1 MRKKYFNFFVIII
14 FFSFISNAQQDAQY
28 TGYMYSVQL
37 FNPAYAGSRGTTSI
51 NLIGRTQWL
60 SLEGS
65 PKTSSVFLDTSFG
78 KEDNVGLG
86 LSISSDKIGPTSET
100 MLNLDYAYS
109 LNFLWSK
116 LTFGIKAGINDLEV
130 DYSKLNIASS
140 NDPFIVSSKNRLKPR
155 LGLGFYFNT
164 DKYYLGFSSPN
175 ILKTK
180 YYDDIKISNTSFST
194 VSDRNHYYAIAGYV
208 FDLTS
213 NIKVKPAT
221 LLKIVRGSPL
231 QWDLSANFL
240 INYNI
245 TLGISSRL
253 DSSFSGLAG
262 FQLSD
267 SFFVALAYD
276 YSTTQL
282 RQFNDGTYEIII
294 RLDLFNSQRKII
306 TPRFF

>member
-1 MRKKYFNFFVIII
+1 MSKKYFNFFRVII

-86 LSISSDKIGPTSET
+86 LSISSDKIGPTAET
-100 MLNLDYAYS
+100 MLNIDYAYS

-140 NDPFIVSSKNRLKPR
+140 NDPFIGSSKNRLKPR

-253 DSSFSGLAG
+253 DSSFSGLVG

>member
-1 MRKKYFNFFVIII
+1 MRIKRFNIFGILI
-14 FFSFISNAQQDAQY
+14 FFSLFCKGQQDAQF
-28 TGYMYSVQL
+28 TGYMYSVQI

-65 PKTSSVFLDTSFG
+65 PKTSSVFLDTSLG
-78 KEDNVGLG
+78 KEDNLGLG

-100 MLNLDYAYS
+100 MINLDYAYS

-116 LTFGIKAGINDLEV
+116 LTFGLKAGINDLEV
-130 DYSKLNIASS
+130 DYSQLNIASL
-140 NDPFIVSSKNRLKPR
+140 NDPFIAASKNRLKPR
-155 LGLGFYFNT
+155 LGLGLYFNT
-164 DKYYLGFSSPN
+164 DKYYIGFSSPN

-180 YYDDIKISNTSFST
+180 YYDDIKISNSSFST

-240 INYNI
+240 IDYNV

-253 DSSFSGLAG
+253 DSSFSALAG

-267 SFFVALAYD
+267 SFFVGLAYD
-276 YSTTQL
+276 YNTTQL

-294 RLDLFNSQRKII
+294 RLDLFNTQDKII
-306 TPRFF
+306 SPRFF

>member
-1 MRKKYFNFFVIII
+1 MKFSKINYLLIVIFVH
-14 FFSFISNAQQDAQY
+14 FGLVAQQDAQY
-28 TGYMYSVQL
+28 TNYMYNTQIV
-37 FNPAYAGSRGTTSI
+37 NPAYVGNRGLTSI
-51 NLIGRTQWL
+51 NLLARTQWL
-60 SLEGS
+60 DLEGS

-86 LSISSDKIGPTSET
+86 LSISSDKIGPTAET
-100 MLNLDYAYS
+100 MLNIDYAYS

-116 LTFGIKAGINDLEV
+116 LTFGIKAGVNDLEV
-130 DYSKLNIASS
+130 DYSKLNIASV
-140 NDPFIVSSKNRLKPR
+140 NDPFITSSKNRLKPR

-253 DSSFSGLAG
+253 DSSFSALAG

-294 RLDLFNSQRKII
+294 RLDLFNSQGKIL

>member
-1 MRKKYFNFFVIII
+1 MSKKYFNFFGVII

-86 LSISSDKIGPTSET
+86 LSISSDKIGPTAET
-100 MLNLDYAYS
+100 MLNIDYAYS

-140 NDPFIVSSKNRLKPR
+140 NDPFIGSSKNRLKPR

-253 DSSFSGLAG
+253 DSSFSGLVG

>member
-1 MRKKYFNFFVIII
+1 MRKKYFNFFGVII
-14 FFSFISNAQQDAQY
+14 FFSLISNAQQDAQY

-253 DSSFSGLAG
+253 DSSFSGLVG

>member
-1 MRKKYFNFFVIII
+1 MRNKYTNFFGLII

-37 FNPAYAGSRGTTSI
+37 FNPAYAGSRGSTSI

-86 LSISSDKIGPTSET
+86 LSISSDKIGPTAET
-100 MLNLDYAYS
+100 MLNIDYAYS

-116 LTFGIKAGINDLEV
+116 LTFGIKAGVNDLEV
-130 DYSKLNIASS
+130 DYSKLNIASV
-140 NDPFIVSSKNRLKPR
+140 NDPFIGSSKNRLKPR

-194 VSDRNHYYAIAGYV
+194 VSDRNHYNAIAGYV

-253 DSSFSGLAG
+253 DSSFSALAG

-294 RLDLFNSQRKII
+294 RLDLFNSQGKIL

>member
-1 MRKKYFNFFVIII
+1 MSKKYFNFFIVII

-140 NDPFIVSSKNRLKPR
+140 NDPFIGSSKNRLKPR

-253 DSSFSGLAG
+253 DSSFSGLVG

>member
-1 MRKKYFNFFVIII
+1 MRKKYFNFFGVII

-37 FNPAYAGSRGTTSI
+37 FNPAYAGSIGTTSI

-130 DYSKLNIASS
+130 DYSKLNISSS
-140 NDPFIVSSKNRLKPR
+140 NDPFIGSSKNRLKPR

-208 FDLTS
+208 FDLNS
-213 NIKVKPAT
+213 NIKVNPAT
-221 LLKIVRGSPL
+221 LLKIVR
-231 QWDLSANFL
+231 
-240 INYNI
+240 
-245 TLGISSRL
+245 
-253 DSSFSGLAG
+253 
-262 FQLSD
+262 
-267 SFFVALAYD
+267 
-276 YSTTQL
+276 
-282 RQFNDGTYEIII
+282 
-294 RLDLFNSQRKII
+294 
-306 TPRFF
+306 

>member
-1 MRKKYFNFFVIII
+1 MRKKYFNFDGIII
-14 FFSFISNAQQDAQY
+14 LFSFISNAQQDAQY

-37 FNPAYAGSRGTTSI
+37 FNPAYAGSIGTTSI

-86 LSISSDKIGPTSET
+86 LSISSDKIGPTAET
-100 MLNLDYAYS
+100 MLNIDYAYS

-140 NDPFIVSSKNRLKPR
+140 NDPFIGSSKNRLKPR

-208 FDLTS
+208 FDLNS

-253 DSSFSGLAG
+253 DSSISALAG

>member
-1 MRKKYFNFFVIII
+1 MRKKYFNFFGLII
-14 FFSFISNAQQDAQY
+14 FFSFISSAQQDAQY

-86 LSISSDKIGPTSET
+86 LSISSDKIGPTAET
-100 MLNLDYAYS
+100 MLNIDYAYS

-155 LGLGFYFNT
+155 LGLGLYFNT

>member
-1 MRKKYFNFFVIII
+1 MKIVSIKFYVVFIVFTFVCK
-14 FFSFISNAQQDAQY
+14 AQQDSQF

-37 FNPAYAGSRGTTSI
+37 FNPAYAGSRGGTSV

-60 SLEGS
+60 ALDGS
-65 PKTSSVFLDTSFG
+65 PKTSSVFIDTSLG
-78 KEDNVGLG
+78 NEDNVGLG
-86 LSISSDKIGPTSET
+86 ISFSSDKIGPTSES
-100 MLNLDYAYS
+100 MLNIDYAYS

-116 LTFGIKAGINDLEV
+116 LTFGLKAGVNNLEI
-130 DYSKLNIASS
+130 DYSRLNIASS
-140 NDPFIVSSKNRLKPR
+140 NDPFISSNKNKLKPR
-155 LGLGFYFNT
+155 LGLGVYFNS
-164 DKYYLGFSSPN
+164 DKYYLGFSTPN

-180 YYDDIKISNTSFST
+180 YYDDFQISNTSFST
-194 VSDRNHYYAIAGYV
+194 VSDRNHYYALAGYV
-208 FDLTS
+208 FDMSS
-213 NIKVKPAT
+213 NIKFKPAS
-221 LLKIVRGSPL
+221 LVKIVRGSPI

-240 INYNI
+240 INYNL

-253 DSSFSGLAG
+253 DSSFSGIAG
-262 FQLSD
+262 FQISE

-294 RLDLFNSQRKII
+294 RIDLFSSQGKIL